1 MKKALLP
8 TIWLLTL
15 LAAALLAFQAGR
27 ASVPKQPLGQTF
39 YAAIDQIDG
48 NSLAVTGLEVN
59 DINHRGAFTFS
70 VGEDTVLEWRHAPIS
85 LAELDPGDRV
95 SVTYTGAVLESYPA
109 QLTQVVRVQLLE
121 DEK

>member
-1 MKKALLP
+1 M
-8 TIWLLTL
+8 
-15 LAAALLAFQAGR
+15 
-27 ASVPKQPLGQTF
+27 
-39 YAAIDQIDG
+39 
-48 NSLAVTGLEVN
+48 
-59 DINHRGAFTFS
+59 
-70 VGEDTVLEWRHAPIS
+70 EWRHAPIS